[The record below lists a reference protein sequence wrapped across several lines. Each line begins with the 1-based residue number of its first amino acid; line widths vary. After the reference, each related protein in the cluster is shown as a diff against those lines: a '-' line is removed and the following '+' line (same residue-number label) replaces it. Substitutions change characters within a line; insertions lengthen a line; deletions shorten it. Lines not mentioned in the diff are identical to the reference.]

1 MGSVSQ
7 RLLVLL
13 TLMPRR
19 SIMLHARS
27 ISATRS
33 PILLPKAIYAVILRG
48 PLLLPLPHEH
58 AQPQAERF
66 SPGIVA
72 QRRGRT
78 EGIRHGEAE
87 EAKARLEGY
96 AALRVMARL
105 RISEREGKG
114 FLMAIFSS
122 LPLLTYMLEVMVLE

>member
-1 MGSVSQ
+1 
-7 RLLVLL
+7 
-13 TLMPRR
+13 
-19 SIMLHARS
+19 MLHARS

-33 PILLPKAIYAVILRG
+33 PILLPKAIYAVVLRG
-48 PLLLPLPHEH
+48 PLLLLLPHEH

-78 EGIRHGEAE
+78 AMAEGIRHGEAE
-87 EAKARLEGY
+87 AKARLDGY
-96 AALRVMARL
+96 AALRVVARL

-114 FLMAIFSS
+114 FLMAIFVCRRY
-122 LPLLTYMLEVMVLE
+122 LPTCWFAGLGYGV